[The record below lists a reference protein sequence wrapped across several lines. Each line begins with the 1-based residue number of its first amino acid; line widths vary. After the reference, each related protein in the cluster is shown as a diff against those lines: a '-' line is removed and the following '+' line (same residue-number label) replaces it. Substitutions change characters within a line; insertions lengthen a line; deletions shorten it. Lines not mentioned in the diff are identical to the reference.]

1 MKSARQYSARPLP
14 SRARKQAVTQIIFY
28 NTKKGSLNLMTSNE
42 QFAAN
47 QANAQLSTGP
57 RTEEGKTRSAQ
68 NSLQHGVFAKTIV
81 LPGES
86 QEEFDALLAGLHK
99 DHSPVGETES
109 NHVRGLAEIQ
119 WRLNRLRRYEAA
131 ATDEAFETG
140 NFESKALLN
149 CTLIEQRLLR
159 AFQTTLKLLKDAQA
173 PRLAQRERDLR
184 IACELRQLYQSQQVD
199 WTPQRDGF
207 VFSLREIDDR
217 IHLRKCLEMASK
229 TIKHRFCSDLKEA
242 A

>member
-1 MKSARQYSARPLP
+1 
-14 SRARKQAVTQIIFY
+14 
-28 NTKKGSLNLMTSNE
+28 MTND
-42 QFAAN
+42 QLTAN
-47 QANAQLSTGP
+47 QANSQLSTGP
-57 RTEEGKTRSAQ
+57 RTEEGKARSSQ
-68 NSLQHGVFAKTIV
+68 NSLKHGVFAKTIV

-86 QEEFDALLAGLHK
+86 QEEFDALLAGLRK
-99 DHSPVGETES
+99 DHKPEGETES
-109 NHVRGLAEIQ
+109 NLVRGLAEIQ

-131 ATDEAFETG
+131 ATDDALETG
-140 NFESKALLN
+140 NFESPDLGTKALLN

-159 AFQTTLKLLKDAQA
+159 AFQTTLKLLKDTQA
-173 PRLAQRERDLR
+173 PRLAQRESDLR

-217 IHLRKCLEMASK
+217 IHLRKRLEMAAK
-229 TIKHRFCSDLKEA
+229 TVKYRFCPDFKEA

>member
-1 MKSARQYSARPLP
+1 
-14 SRARKQAVTQIIFY
+14 
-28 NTKKGSLNLMTSNE
+28 MTNE
-42 QFAAN
+42 QLAAN

-57 RTEEGKTRSAQ
+57 RTEEGKSHSSQ
-68 NSLQHGVFAKTIV
+68 NSLKHGVFAKTIV

-86 QEEFDALLAGLHK
+86 QEEFDALVAGLRK
-99 DHSPVGETES
+99 DHKPEGETEC
-109 NHVRGLAEIQ
+109 NLVRGLAEIQ
-119 WRLNRLRRYEAA
+119 WRLNPLRHYEAA
-131 ATDEAFETG
+131 ATGDALETG

-173 PRLAQRERDLR
+173 PRLAQRERDFR

-207 VFSLREIDDR
+207 VFSLREVDDR
-217 IHLRKCLEMASK
+217 IHLRKRLEMAAK
-229 TIKHRFCSDLKEA
+229 TIKYRFCPDLQDA